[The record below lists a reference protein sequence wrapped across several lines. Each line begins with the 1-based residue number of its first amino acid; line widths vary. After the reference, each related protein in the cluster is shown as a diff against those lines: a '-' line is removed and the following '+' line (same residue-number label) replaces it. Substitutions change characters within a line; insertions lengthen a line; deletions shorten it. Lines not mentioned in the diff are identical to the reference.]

1 MLSKLVSLV
10 SYFCDDDV
18 DRSVVPMAIFNS
30 KVEYALR
37 AVLDLASQ
45 PPSVAVQSREIAQR
59 QAIPEAYLDQVLSLL
74 RRHGLVRSIRGAGG
88 GYVLGRGAHEV
99 TIAEVVRACNGPD
112 AVTGGHRTA
121 TPLRG
126 VRGAAG
132 ASVIQGLCERVE
144 SAVQQLLDST
154 TVGDLLEQQHSLD
167 ERQSLMSGI

>member
-1 MLSKLVSLV
+1 
-10 SYFCDDDV
+10 
-18 DRSVVPMAIFNS
+18 MAIFNS

-88 GYVLGRGAHEV
+88 GYVLGRGAHEM

-112 AVTGGHRTA
+112 PVTGGRRSET
-121 TPLRG
+121 G
-126 VRGAAG
+126 VAG

-144 SAVQQLLDST
+144 RAVQQLLDST

>member
-18 DRSVVPMAIFNS
+18 DRSVIPMAIFNS

-99 TIAEVVRACNGPD
+99 TIADVVRACNGPD
-112 AVTGGHRTA
+112 AVTGGRRTEN
-121 TPLRG
+121 R
-126 VRGAAG
+126 AAG
-132 ASVIQGLCERVE
+132 ASVIQGLCQRVE
-144 SAVQQLLDST
+144 RAVQQLLDST